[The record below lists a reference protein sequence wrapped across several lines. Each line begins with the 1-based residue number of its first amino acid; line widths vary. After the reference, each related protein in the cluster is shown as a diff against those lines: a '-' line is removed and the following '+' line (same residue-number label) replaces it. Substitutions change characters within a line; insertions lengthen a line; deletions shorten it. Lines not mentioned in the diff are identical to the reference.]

1 MSELNT
7 KDSDYRDMKEIM
19 STLLIDF
26 KKTEVFPS
34 QISSCISSSAKIT
47 TETQV
52 NAVHLYAIP
61 DKILM

>member
-52 NAVHLYAIP
+52 NAVHFG
-61 DKILM
+61 